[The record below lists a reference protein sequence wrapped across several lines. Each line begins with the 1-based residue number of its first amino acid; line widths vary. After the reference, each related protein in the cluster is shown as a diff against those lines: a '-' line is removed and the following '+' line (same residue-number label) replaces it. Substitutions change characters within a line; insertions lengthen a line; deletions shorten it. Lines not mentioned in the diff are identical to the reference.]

1 VKNPNWQLPGS
12 DLQSDIREAAKDA
25 HFVAATELAVGLM
38 GDSIATNMFMLGYAY
53 QQGWIPLSGA
63 ALERAIELNGVAVD
77 FNRKSFLWGRRAA
90 VDLEKVKRIATP
102 ASVIPIGQHL
112 SRDLGELIERRTKFL
127 ADYQDERYA
136 ARYRALVD
144 KVQRREKDVAN
155 SSKLAEAVARYY
167 AKLLAYKDEY
177 EVARL
182 YTDGDFRRKIEGM
195 FEGDYR
201 MVFHLAPPLLA
212 RKDPVTGEPR
222 KMRFGPWTMGLFR
235 ILSKLRFMRG
245 TAFDVFGYSEERRT
259 ERALIREY
267 EETVE
272 RLLAGLTPQNH
283 ALAVQ
288 IASIPEEIRG
298 FGHIK
303 ARNLAP
309 ARQKRDELLA
319 QYAAGPASERA
330 AA

>member
-1 VKNPNWQLPGS
+1 
-12 DLQSDIREAAKDA
+12 
-25 HFVAATELAVGLM
+25 
-38 GDSIATNMFMLGYAY
+38 
-53 QQGWIPLSGA
+53 
-63 ALERAIELNGVAVD
+63 
-77 FNRKSFLWGRRAA
+77 
-90 VDLEKVKRIATP
+90 
-102 ASVIPIGQHL
+102 
-112 SRDLGELIERRTKFL
+112 
-127 ADYQDERYA
+127 
-136 ARYRALVD
+136 
-144 KVQRREKDVAN
+144 
-155 SSKLAEAVARYY
+155 
-167 AKLLAYKDEY
+167 
-177 EVARL
+177 
-182 YTDGDFRRKIEGM
+182 M

-212 RKDPVTGEPR
+212 RKDPLTGEPR
-222 KMRFGPWTMGLFR
+222 KMRFGSWTMGLFK
-235 ILSKLRFMRG
+235 ILSSFKGLRG

-298 FGHIK
+298 FGPIK

-309 ARQKRDELLA
+309 ARKKREELLA
-319 QYAAGPASERA
+319 QYAAGPGAERA